1 MAVNDV
7 YRPSVDYT
15 LATQV
20 TSPVSGKT
28 AFIPSYA
35 AYPATVTDYSITN
48 MTGASQTVVAA
59 GAGKNTVFLQ
69 ALAGNAGV
77 IWINLAGGTAVVG
90 SGLPLAAGATVT
102 LPGVSNAIT
111 GIAASANDDLTVYA
125 G

>member
-7 YRPSVDYT
+7 YRPNVDYT

-20 TSPVSGKT
+20 TSPVSGKM

-59 GAGKNTVFLQ
+59 GNGKNTIFLQ
-69 ALAGNAGV
+69 ALAGNSGV

-90 SGLPLAAGATVT
+90 SGLPLAAGDTVT
-102 LPGVSNAIT
+102 LPGLSNAVT